1 MFKNLKLLVVLVLAL
16 TLVSGL
22 AACGGSDSAGKDATA
37 VVEENTAP
45 AEPATVEE
53 VLPEVDT
60 GSNVDALVG
69 NWKDVT
75 DPALFA
81 NITKTD
87 AAYQYED
94 NDGKYAATFENG
106 KLKVQV
112 SEDAADLAEVYI
124 DTGTGHLFVLYQGGL
139 SEFEKK

>member
-1 MFKNLKLLVVLVLAL
+1 MFKNLKYLVVFALAL
-16 TLVSGL
+16 TLVLGL
-22 AACGGSDSAGKDATA
+22 AACGGGTASDSEAAA
-37 VVEENTAP
+37 VENTAP

-53 VLPEVDT
+53 ALPQADT
-60 GSNVDALVG
+60 GTKADELVG
-69 NWKDVT
+69 SWKDISDAT
-75 DPALFA
+75 LFA

-87 AAYQYED
+87 STYQYED

-112 SEDAADLAEVYI
+112 SADAADTAEAYI
-124 DTGTGHLFVLYQGGL
+124 NAETGHLLVLYQGGL